1 MAKPVILTPDGVKQ
15 LEEELEYLKI
25 VKRKEITEKIKEA
38 RSYGD
43 LSENAEYDAAKEAQA
58 TMEQR
63 VLEIENMLK
72 NATVVDSSSTP
83 KDVVSICSTVKI
95 YDVEFDEEMEYT
107 IVGSTESDPSNNKIS
122 DESPIGRALLGK
134 KVGDTVEAETPG
146 GTIALKIV
154 DIIK

>member
-1 MAKPVILTPDGVKQ
+1 MAKPVILTADGVKQ

-63 VLEIENMLK
+63 VVEIENMLK
-72 NATVVDSSSTP
+72 NATVVDASNTP
-83 KDVVSICSTVKI
+83 KDIVSICSTVKI
-95 YDVEFDEEMEYT
+95 YDIEFEEEMEYT
-107 IVGSTESDPSNNKIS
+107 IVGSTESDPSKNKIS

-134 KVGDTVEAETPG
+134 KIGDTVEAETPG
-146 GTIALKIV
+146 GTISLKIL

>member
-1 MAKPVILTPDGVKQ
+1 MAKPVILTADGVKQ

-63 VLEIENMLK
+63 VMEIENMLK
-72 NATVVDSSSTP
+72 NATVVDSSNTP

-107 IVGSTESDPSNNKIS
+107 IVGSTESDPSKNKIS

-134 KVGDTVEAETPG
+134 KIGDTVEAETPG
-146 GTIALKIV
+146 GTISLKIL